1 MAPKKKKTESSKTGM
16 KRGRTTRSMAKAS
29 DPDLV
34 QIGLNESEIA
44 EAARMIEP
52 PAVNFNSNRS
62 PIATTK
68 LRKIRSEVGKGK
80 AKKKVTEVKFAEG
93 DQIIDMEVEAD
104 GLESEMNASTNDNE
118 TDDEPDAEV
127 SFNMAQQSDNNNN
140 TTIDSESE
148 DESQGSTSGN
158 ENKK

>member
-1 MAPKKKKTESSKTGM
+1 M
-16 KRGRTTRSMAKAS
+16 KRGRMTQSAAKAS

-44 EAARMIEP
+44 EAARMVEL

-68 LRKIRSEVGKGK
+68 LRRVRTEVGKEK
-80 AKKKVTEVKFAEG
+80 PKKKGMEVKFAEG
-93 DQIIDMEVEAD
+93 DQIIDMEVEAE
-104 GLESEMNASTNDNE
+104 GLESEMNASTIDDE
-118 TDDEPDAEV
+118 TDDEPNAEV
-127 SFNMAQQSDNNNN
+127 SFNMARHSDNDNN

-148 DESQGSTSGN
+148 DESQGSLGGN